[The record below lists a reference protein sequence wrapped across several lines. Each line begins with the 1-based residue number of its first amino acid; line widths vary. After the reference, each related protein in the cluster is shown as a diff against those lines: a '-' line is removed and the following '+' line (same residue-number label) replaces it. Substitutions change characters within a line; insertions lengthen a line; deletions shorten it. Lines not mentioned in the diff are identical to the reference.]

1 VLTDAKIDSL
11 RNDTPGCAERR
22 HFNHA
27 GASLPPRRVTEAII
41 DHLMLES
48 MRGPM
53 EAAAL
58 VTDELAMLRT
68 NAAKFI
74 GAEEGEVALGGSGSA
89 LWGNV
94 FASLPPLRSGDRI
107 LIGRQEWGGNV
118 ASMQRAASHA
128 GASIETI
135 PCMDDGSVDA
145 NALSAIIDDRVA
157 LISLTWLPANG
168 GLINDAEAIGRVAN
182 AAGVPYFVDAGQ
194 ALGQL
199 PIDVSRIGCDVLKA
213 AGRKYVR
220 GPRGTALLYV
230 RSKFL
235 EKLNPSF
242 VDVSSGP
249 LVNGKVELRDDAR
262 LFETSEA
269 PISLLLGLG
278 AAIAL
283 ASELGVEAIQTR
295 IALLATQLREGLK
308 RIPAVEVRDLGT
320 KQSGLVSFTVEGI
333 SASVVRSKLAEKSI
347 SIGANGIPYTPFD
360 MTARGLQEIARASV
374 SYFNTAGEV
383 DGLVYAVEQIA
394 KDAIQ

>member
-1 VLTDAKIDSL
+1 MLTDAKIDSL

>member
-1 VLTDAKIDSL
+1 MLTDARIDSL
-11 RNDTPGCAERR
+11 RSDTPGCAARR

-27 GASLPPRRVTEAII
+27 GASLPPRRVTEAIVG
-41 DHLMLES
+41 HLMLEAT
-48 MRGPM
+48 RGPM

-68 NAAKFI
+68 NAANFI
-74 GAEEGEVALGGSGSA
+74 GAGEGEIAFGGSGSA
-89 LWGNV
+89 LWGSV
-94 FASLPPLRSGDRI
+94 FAALPPLRSGDRI

-128 GASIETI
+128 GASIEII
-135 PCMDDGSVDA
+135 PCLDDGSVDA
-145 NALSAIIDDRVA
+145 NALSAMLDDKVR

-168 GLINDAEAIGRVAN
+168 GLINDAESIGQVAN

-199 PIDVSRIGCDVLKA
+199 PIDVSKIGCDVLKA

-220 GPRGTALLYV
+220 GPRGTALVYI

-235 EKLNPSF
+235 ETLNPGF

-249 LVNGKVELRDDAR
+249 LVEGKVELRKDAR

-278 AAIAL
+278 EAIAL
-283 ASELGVEAIQTR
+283 ASELGVEAIQAR
-295 IALLATQLREGLK
+295 IAFLATRLRKGLAC
-308 RIPAVEVRDLGT
+308 IPGVTVRDLGT

-347 SIGANGIPYTPFD
+347 SIGANGVPYTPFD

-374 SYFNTAGEV
+374 SYYNTAGEV
-383 DGLVYAVEQIA
+383 EDLVDAVEQIA
-394 KDAIQ
+394 KDAIR

>member
-1 VLTDAKIDSL
+1 MLTDAKIDSL
-11 RNDTPGCAERR
+11 RNDTPGCAERM

-27 GASLPPRRVTEAII
+27 GASLPPRRVTEAVI

-48 MRGPM
+48 RRGPM

-68 NAAKFI
+68 SAAKFI
-74 GAEEGEVALGGSGSA
+74 GADEGEVAFGGSGSA
-89 LWGNV
+89 LWGSV
-94 FASLPPLRSGDRI
+94 FAALPPLKSGDRI

-118 ASMQRAASHA
+118 ASMQRAASQA
-128 GASIETI
+128 GANIEII

-145 NALSAIIDDRVA
+145 NALSAMIDDKVR

-182 AAGVPYFVDAGQ
+182 AAGIPYFVDAGQ

-199 PIDVSRIGCDVLKA
+199 PIDVSIIGCDVLKA

-220 GPRGTALLYV
+220 GPRGTALVYV

-235 EKLNPSF
+235 ETLNPAF

-249 LVNGKVELRDDAR
+249 LVKGKVELRKDAR

-283 ASELGVEAIQTR
+283 ASELGVEAIQAR
-295 IALLATQLREGLK
+295 IAVLATQLREGLK

-333 SASVVRSKLAEKSI
+333 SAPVVRSRLAEKGI

-383 DGLVYAVEQIA
+383 DDLAHAIEQIA
-394 KDAIQ
+394 KDAIR

>member
-1 VLTDAKIDSL
+1 VLTDATIDSL

-41 DHLMLES
+41 GHLMLEAT
-48 MRGPM
+48 RGPM

-74 GAEEGEVALGGSGSA
+74 GADEGEVAFGGSGSA
-89 LWGNV
+89 LWGRM
-94 FASLPPLRSGDRI
+94 FAALPPLRSGDRI

-118 ASMQRAASHA
+118 ASMQHAASHA

-135 PCMDDGSVDA
+135 PCLEDGSVDS
-145 NALSAIIDDRVA
+145 NALSAMIDDRVR
-157 LISLTWLPANG
+157 LVSLTWLPANG
-168 GLINDAEAIGRVAN
+168 GLINDVEAIGRVAN
-182 AAGVPYFVDAGQ
+182 AAGIPYFVDAGQ

-213 AGRKYVR
+213 AGRKYIR
-220 GPRGTALLYV
+220 GPRGTALAYV
-230 RSKFL
+230 RSRFL
-235 EKLNPSF
+235 KTLNPGF

-249 LVNGKVELRDDAR
+249 LVNGKVELRKDAR

-278 AAIAL
+278 EAIAL
-283 ASELGVEAIQTR
+283 ASELGAEAIQAR
-295 IALLATQLREGLK
+295 IALLATRLREGLK
-308 RIPAVEVRDLGT
+308 RIAGVEVRDLGT

-333 SASVVRSKLAEKSI
+333 SASVVRSRLAAKSI

-383 DGLVYAVEQIA
+383 DDLVYAVEQIA
-394 KDAIQ
+394 KDAIR

>member
-1 VLTDAKIDSL
+1 MLTDAKIDSL
-11 RNDTPGCAERR
+11 RNDTPGCAQRS

-41 DHLMLES
+41 GHLMLES
-48 MRGPM
+48 TRGPM

-58 VTDELAMLRT
+58 VAHELAILRA

-74 GAEEGEVALGGSGSA
+74 GADEGEVAFGGSGST
-89 LWGNV
+89 LWGSV
-94 FASLPPLRSGDRI
+94 FAALPQLRSGERI

-135 PCMDDGSVDA
+135 PCTEDGSVDP
-145 NALSAIIDDRVA
+145 NALSAMIDDKVRM
-157 LISLTWLPANG
+157 ISLTWLPANG

-182 AAGVPYFVDAGQ
+182 AARIPYFVDAGQ

-220 GPRGTALLYV
+220 GPRGTALVYV
-230 RSKFL
+230 RSNFL
-235 EKLNPSF
+235 EKLDPGF

-249 LVNGKVELRDDAR
+249 LVNGKVELRKDAR

-278 AAIAL
+278 EAIAL
-283 ASELGVEAIQTR
+283 ASELGVEAIQAR
-295 IALLATQLREGLK
+295 IARLATRLREGLK
-308 RIPAVEVRDLGT
+308 RIPALEVRDLGE

-347 SIGANGIPYTPFD
+347 SIGANGVPYTPFD

-383 DGLVYAVEQIA
+383 DGLIHAVEQIA
-394 KDAIQ
+394 KDVIQ

>member
-1 VLTDAKIDSL
+1 MLSDAKIDSL

-48 MRGPM
+48 RRGPM

-58 VTDELAMLRT
+58 VADEVAMLRS
-68 NAAKFI
+68 NAARLI
-74 GAEEGEVALGGSGSA
+74 GAEDGEVAFGGSGSA
-89 LWGNV
+89 LWGSV
-94 FASLPPLRSGDRI
+94 FAALPPLRSGDRI

-118 ASMQRAASHA
+118 ASMQRAAAHA

-135 PCMDDGSVDA
+135 PCSEDGSVDA
-145 NALSAIIDDRVA
+145 NALSAMIDDKVR

-182 AAGVPYFVDAGQ
+182 AACIPYFVDAGQ
-194 ALGQL
+194 ALGQI
-199 PIDVSRIGCDVLKA
+199 PVDVSRIGCDVLKA
-213 AGRKYVR
+213 AGRKYLR
-220 GPRGTALLYV
+220 GPRGTALAYV

-235 EKLNPSF
+235 ETLNPAF

-249 LVNGKVELRDDAR
+249 LVNGKVELRKDAR

-278 AAIAL
+278 EAIAL
-283 ASELGVEAIQTR
+283 ASELGVEAIQAR
-295 IALLATQLREGLK
+295 IALLATQLRKGLK
-308 RIPAVEVRDLGT
+308 RIPGVEVRDLGA
-320 KQSGLVSFTVEGI
+320 KQSGLVSFTVAGI
-333 SASVVRSKLAEKSI
+333 PASVVRSRLAEKSF
-347 SIGANGIPYTPFD
+347 SIGANGVPYTPFD

-383 DGLVYAVEQIA
+383 DDLVDAVEHIA
-394 KDAIQ
+394 KEAIR

>member
-1 VLTDAKIDSL
+1 MLTDAKIDSL
-11 RNDTPGCAERR
+11 RNDTPGCAARR

-48 MRGPM
+48 TRGPM

-58 VTDELAMLRT
+58 VADELAMFRA

-74 GAEEGEVALGGSGSA
+74 GAGEGEVAFGGSGSA

-94 FASLPPLRSGDRI
+94 FAALPPLGSGDRI
-107 LIGRQEWGGNV
+107 LVGRQEWGGNV
-118 ASMQRAASHA
+118 ASMQRAASRA
-128 GASIETI
+128 GASIEII
-135 PCMDDGSVDA
+135 PCREDGSVDP
-145 NALSAIIDDRVA
+145 NALSTMIDEKVR

-168 GLINDAEAIGRVAN
+168 GLINDAEAIGRIAN

-220 GPRGTALLYV
+220 GPRGTALVYV
-230 RSKFL
+230 RSRFL
-235 EKLNPSF
+235 EKLDPGF

-249 LVNGKVELRDDAR
+249 LVNGKVELRKDAR

-283 ASELGVEAIQTR
+283 ALELGVEAIQAR

-308 RIPAVEVRDLGT
+308 RIPGVKVRDLGT
-320 KQSGLVSFTVEGI
+320 KQSGLVSFTVEGV
-333 SASVVRSKLAEKSI
+333 SASVVRNRLAEKSI

-374 SYFNTAGEV
+374 SYFNTAAEV
-383 DGLVYAVEQIA
+383 DGLVHAVEQIA
-394 KDAIQ
+394 KDAIR